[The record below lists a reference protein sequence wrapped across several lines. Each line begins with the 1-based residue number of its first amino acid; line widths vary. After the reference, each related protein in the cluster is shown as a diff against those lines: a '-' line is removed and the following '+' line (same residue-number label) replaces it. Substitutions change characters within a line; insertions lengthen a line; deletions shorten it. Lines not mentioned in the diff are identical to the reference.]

1 MNRGWCKRKGWAA
14 VMAGVLFWLL
24 VPFFAA
30 ANDLK
35 QVVVVVT
42 MPVPACEAHLTSF
55 VAGLEA
61 AGYKDGTTMTLT
73 IIRANGDSEFAETQL
88 SKILA
93 KGRPDVVATIAT
105 LASQAAVDVFKDTGV
120 PIFFFQVTDPVG
132 AGLVKLIGV
141 PTGTNVT
148 GRVFTVPAQ
157 VRTKFV
163 VRLVSQTVPED
174 RPVVFGYVHSS
185 YPSAMGDLQQLK
197 TIEAQENHF
206 RFATHKVAYEKGAN
220 CMSAMLAAA
229 APGVQALSDH
239 VDFWWEP
246 QGPLG
251 EHPDYTR
258 LLLERSAVPIAMG
271 QTMDSVKMGALMH
284 ITPDLEAGGREAAGL
299 VAAIL
304 EGADP
309 GTIPVTPPARFQLG
323 INLSTALD
331 LNIVVPPDILALAGK
346 NVYKKPET
354 GNKKQET
361 GNKKQEAGNRGT
373 D

>member
-1 MNRGWCKRKGWAA
+1 MNRGLRKKKGWAA
-14 VMAGVLFWLL
+14 VMAGIFCGLL

-42 MPVPACEAHLTSF
+42 MPVPACESHLTSF

-73 IIRANGDSEFAETQL
+73 IIRANGDREFAETQL

-132 AGLVKLIGV
+132 AGLVKKIGE

-148 GRVFTVPAQ
+148 GRVFTVPAK
-157 VRTKFV
+157 VRMDFAM
-163 VRLVSQTVPED
+163 RLVSQTVPTD

-185 YPSAMGDLQQLK
+185 YPSAMGDIRQLK
-197 TIEAQENHF
+197 AIEQQASDF
-206 RFATHKVAYEKGAN
+206 RFAVHTVPYEKVPEGIP
-220 CMSAMLAAA
+220 AMLATADQ
-229 APGVQALSDH
+229 GVQALSDH

-258 LLLERSAVPIAMG
+258 LLLDRSAVPIAMG

-284 ITPDLEAGGREAAGL
+284 ITPDLEAGGREAAEI

-304 EGADP
+304 EGTDP
-309 GTIPVTPPARFQLG
+309 GIIPVIPPARFQLG
-323 INLSTALD
+323 INLTTALD

-354 GNKKQET
+354 GNKKQE
-361 GNKKQEAGNRGT
+361 AGNRGT